1 MNELYAKYLILTMIR
16 DYNKKHKKKIKYED
30 FCTTSRR

>member
-1 MNELYAKYLILTMIR
+1 MNELYAKYLILTWIR

-30 FCTTSRR
+30 ISITPR